1 MKRIFILLLC
11 ALLLAG
17 CGGKTGESGAA
28 ANTTDTVSSTA
39 GDGAGDGE
47 TETETEDPEA
57 ALFQIAKEENGG
69 KTFTILTSDQCNYEF
84 LADELTGELL
94 NDAVYNRNLAVEEL
108 LDVKLDVV
116 SKPGAYDGGDAIAKT
131 SFQ

>member
-1 MKRIFILLLC
+1 MPHNRT
-11 ALLLAG
+11 

-57 ALFQIAKEENGG
+57 ALFQITKEENGG

-94 NDAVYNRNLAVEEL
+94 NDAVYNRNLAVE
-108 LDVKLDVV
+108 
-116 SKPGAYDGGDAIAKT
+116 IAEIVET
-131 SFQ
+131 VETAETAEIVEIVEIAEIAEIVEIAHSYR